1 MFDEG
6 RWNMQKDR
14 KQLKQLVI
22 DNESHR
28 LHLLATP
35 YAVWLYILAL
45 IPMILMVGLMFIDTE
60 GVSLADASFTFKNF
74 VYLLEPSIG
83 IAFYNSIKFSFLTTV
98 ISLFFGYVI
107 AYSLFKSKIKNKG
120 GILLLLIL
128 PMWTNILLRI
138 EALSNLMQPHNII
151 TNLFGIEKGLDILGT
166 DIAILIGLVF
176 TYLPFVI
183 LPIYTALEK
192 IDPSLEEAAS
202 DLGMTDTKK
211 FWKVIFP
218 LSAKGMVSGS
228 IMVFLPCFSGFAVPK
243 ILGGGN
249 ILLIGNII
257 EQNFSNMNY
266 NYGSIL
272 AVVIL
277 VIILGSILLINKFD
291 KEGETLL

>member
-1 MFDEG
+1 
-6 RWNMQKDR
+6 MQKDR
-14 KQLKQLVI
+14 KLLKQLAA
-22 DNESHR
+22 DSQSHTLHR
-28 LHLLATP
+28 LSTP
-35 YAVWLYILAL
+35 YTIWLYILAI
-45 IPMILMVGLMFIDTE
+45 IPMLIMVCLMFIDTE
-60 GVSLADASFTFKNF
+60 GVTLVDAKFTFKNF
-74 VYLLEPSIG
+74 TYLLEPSIG

-98 ISLFFGYVI
+98 ISLFFGYII

-151 TNLFGIEKGLDILGT
+151 TNLLGISSGIDILGT
-166 DIAILIGLVF
+166 DLAILLGLVF

-218 LSAKGMVSGS
+218 LSTKGLVSGS

-257 EQNFSNMNY
+257 EQNFANMNY
-266 NYGSIL
+266 NYGSVL

-277 VIILGSILLINKFD
+277 VVILGSILLINKFD